1 MINYIVFDGKRLKDY
16 GVYIS
21 GKGVFD
27 APKRDENTVDVPG
40 RNGKLTIDNG
50 RFENITV
57 KYPAFIVRGFKENVD
72 ALRNY
77 VLSKRGYVR
86 LEDTYHPN
94 EFRLARFAEDFT
106 VKPIEEL
113 YAGDFDLVFD
123 CYPQRFLKSGEHP
136 IEVTTSITLINEQL
150 QTALPLIRAYGTGT
164 FTINGVAVQIVS
176 ANVYTDIDC
185 DLQECYKDTL
195 ATNCNG
201 NVRLTNGAFPSLVS
215 GENSVSMSGITK
227 LEITPRWWKL

>member
-1 MINYIVFDGKRLKDY
+1 MINYIVYDGQKLKDY

-21 GKGVFD
+21 GDGVFD
-27 APKRDENTVDVPG
+27 APMRDEKTIEIPG

-50 RFENITV
+50 RYQNITL
-57 KYPAFIVRGFKENVD
+57 KYPAFIVRDFKNSIS

-77 VLSKRGYVR
+77 ILSKRGYVR
-86 LEDTYHPN
+86 LEDTYHSD

-123 CYPQRFLKSGEHP
+123 CYPQRFLKEGEHP
-136 IEVTTSITLINEQL
+136 IEITANSVIINAQL
-150 QTALPLIRAYGTGT
+150 HTALPLIRAYGTGT
-164 FTINGVAVQIVS
+164 FTINGITVQITAAS
-176 ANVYTDIDC
+176 TYTDIDC

-195 ATNCNG
+195 ATNCNE
-201 NVRLTNGAFPSLVS
+201 NVVLTNGVFPSLTS
-215 GENSVSMSGITK
+215 GENTISLSGITK
-227 LEITPRWWKL
+227 LEITPRWWRL